1 MSKINNNNT
10 DKGNTKQ
17 AKPVHYKKIT
27 KLGCQRDK
35 VKDKDKDFITE
46 ITDFK
51 RDNDILAY
59 YYLDNHICDSHPKT
73 HERIL
78 NCRTNIKAVMG
89 DNKGHIVETYSC
101 GNRFCPACAKSLS
114 LKNNL
119 KISSILSYLSDTSVI
134 KKLDGYDRKFDKCNF
149 IFITLTVPNCK
160 GEDLGSTID
169 AMNAG
174 FKRFSERKIFKK
186 ISLGYIKK
194 LEVTLNCVSERGSQ
208 IYSYSP
214 VSNAHCNDDY
224 DYYNEFTGV
233 INKYSDAVAKNMK
246 DGDNKIVGYNFHPHF
261 HVLVAV
267 KKSYGSNGHYYLTQ
281 DEIADIWSE
290 SMRQSNLIVDVRAVD
305 DNAVAEI
312 SKYCAKKEDYLLTS
326 QVFKYFYDG
335 LYRKKFLSF
344 SGIMKSCVQLFKQ
357 GLLDKYL
364 ERERVPI
371 DSYIDIFHRSISK
384 IVDGCATDDNN
395 FLPFKTCELNNPRR
409 TICDNI
415 LKYNRYVNSSDGLSP
430 YEGKISLHELRDTKP
445 ELYLKLEQLMA
456 VHYMRLEFDEFENA
470 FYYTRMNKCEH
481 DEYMKNLKDN
491 GVCFDAR
498 EQFCKPSNNLPDWL
512 IVDVNDVPFLETD
525 VDSED
530 IDSNIAISNL
540 HVVAENKNTCEQLT
554 FNIPTF
560 NIPV

>member
-10 DKGNTKQ
+10 DTVKAEK

-35 VKDKDKDFITE
+35 VKDKDFITE

-78 NCRTNIKAVMG
+78 NCRTNIKAVMNG
-89 DNKGHIVETYSC
+89 NEGHIVETYSC

-119 KISSILSYLSDTSVI
+119 KISAILSYLSDISVI

-169 AMNAG
+169 AINAG
-174 FKRFSERKIFKK
+174 FKRFSELKIFKK

-208 IYSYSP
+208 IYSHSP

-246 DGDNKIVGYNFHPHF
+246 AGDNKIVGYNFHPHL

-267 KKSYGSNGHYYLTQ
+267 KKSYGSNGRYYLTQ
-281 DEIADIWSE
+281 DEISEMWSK

-344 SGIMKSCVQLFKQ
+344 SGIMKSAAKLFKQ
-357 GLLDKYL
+357 GLLDKYI
-364 ERERVPI
+364 EYDRIPI

-456 VHYMRLEFDEFENA
+456 VHYMRLEFDELEDT
-470 FYYTRMNKCEH
+470 FYYRRMSKHEH
-481 DEYMKNLKDN
+481 DEYMKNLEAD
-491 GVCFDAR
+491 GVHFDIR

-512 IVDVNDVPFLETD
+512 IVDVNDVPFWETD

-530 IDSNIAISNL
+530 VDPNIAISNL